1 MLRFCLIKN
10 ILSLSPQYLCGSKLL
25 FSFIYSKNIFYVYI
39 PYMIKRLAKTLLLLL
54 CCLSAMQ
61 SYAAGQ
67 TVDPKLRQLLTAA
80 INSSESF
87 DDRFHAEV
95 WLLDMSNR
103 LQRYVDDEATRLEM
117 LKQIHLEAT
126 RAGLQPELVLA
137 LIEVESH
144 FDSYAISK
152 SGAQGMMQVMPF
164 WLEEI
169 GRPNDNLIV
178 MKTNLRMGCTILKYY
193 MDMEKNDLH
202 KALARYNGSRG
213 SKVYSN
219 KVLSA
224 LQNHWYKS

>member
-1 MLRFCLIKN
+1 
-10 ILSLSPQYLCGSKLL
+10 
-25 FSFIYSKNIFYVYI
+25 
-39 PYMIKRLAKTLLLLL
+39 MIKRFTISLLALIICTL
-54 CCLSAMQ
+54 AITQ
-61 SYAAGQ
+61 VYASDQ
-67 TVDPKLRQLLTAA
+67 TVDPQLRQLLTEA

-126 RAGLQPELVLA
+126 RANLQPELVLA

-164 WLEEI
+164 WLDEI
-169 GRPNDNLIV
+169 GRPDDNLIL

-193 MDMEKNDLH
+193 MDMEKHDLH

-219 KVLSA
+219 KVLTA

>member
-1 MLRFCLIKN
+1 MIFIFVFNGKN
-10 ILSLSPQYLCGSKLL
+10 S
-25 FSFIYSKNIFYVYI
+25 FYVYI
-39 PYMIKRLAKTLLLLL
+39 QYMIKRFTTVALALFISI
-54 CCLSAMQ
+54 LSATQ
-61 SYAAGQ
+61 IHADNQ
-67 TVDPKLRQLLTAA
+67 TVDPELRQLLTDA

-103 LQRYVDDEATRLEM
+103 LEKYVDDEATRLDM

-126 RAGLQPELVLA
+126 RANLQPELVLA

-144 FDSYAISK
+144 FDSYAVSK

-164 WLEEI
+164 WLKEI
-169 GRPNDNLIV
+169 GRPDDNLIV

-219 KVLSA
+219 KVLIT
-224 LQNHWYKS
+224 LRDNWYKS

>member
-1 MLRFCLIKN
+1 MLAHIK
-10 ILSLSPQYLCGSKLL
+10 ILAIL
-25 FSFIYSKNIFYVYI
+25 FIFNTITTPLVF
-39 PYMIKRLAKTLLLLL
+39 AEN
-54 CCLSAMQ
+54 
-61 SYAAGQ
+61 Q
-67 TVDPKLRQLLTAA
+67 TVDPKLRQLLTEA
-80 INSSESF
+80 INSSDSF

-103 LQRYVDDEATRLEM
+103 LQRYIKDEKTRLFM

-126 RAGLQPELVLA
+126 RAKLQPELVLA

-164 WLEEI
+164 WLNEI
-169 GRPNDNLIV
+169 GHPDDNLIKI
-178 MKTNLRMGCTILKYY
+178 KTNLRMGCTILKYY
-193 MDMEKNDLH
+193 MDMENNDLH

-219 KVLSA
+219 KVLLA
-224 LQNHWYKS
+224 LRNHWYQS